1 MEAPTEIEM
10 CKVRATAARTLRAWK
25 AHRDANRNKAS
36 PHDVQGSAPGQERP
50 RTRAFQAQGRLES
63 MEAFGGLAVW
73 WHEQQLTKQ
82 TFWTAGLFDEIEGNI
97 LKARDIAFVMGY
109 SDEEEAGA
117 VKQECLPPGPPPPP
131 PQPPPPPP
139 PQSTPPPQ
147 LLPPA
152 KEAKQ
157 LPLEQNGAKEEERV
171 CFWEELGDVD
181 DKQWWNNMVVAE
193 LRVVEKQQQGSQP
206 AAWLD
211 EDYDTG

>member
-1 MEAPTEIEM
+1 MEA
-10 CKVRATAARTLRAWK
+10 L
-25 AHRDANRNKAS
+25 
-36 PHDVQGSAPGQERP
+36 
-50 RTRAFQAQGRLES
+50 
-63 MEAFGGLAVW
+63 GGLAVW
-73 WHEQQLTKQ
+73 WHERQLTKQ
-82 TFWTAGLFDEIEGNI
+82 TSWTAGLFDEIEGDI
-97 LKARDIAFVMGY
+97 LEARYIAFVMGY
-109 SDEEEAGA
+109 MGEEEAGA
-117 VKQECLPPGPPPPP
+117 VEQEILPPG
-131 PQPPPPPP
+131 PPPPP